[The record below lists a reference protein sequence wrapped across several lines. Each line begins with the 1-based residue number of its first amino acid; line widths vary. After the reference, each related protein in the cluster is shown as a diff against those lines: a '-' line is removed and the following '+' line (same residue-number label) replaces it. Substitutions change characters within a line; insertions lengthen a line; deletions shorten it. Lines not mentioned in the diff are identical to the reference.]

1 MAARGWATS
10 ITTAIGVAAGAG
22 AAQLGL
28 GYGMGIIAWVPDT
41 QGSTINVWLSS
52 LAWVLWVGGTSTII
66 GAIYADRMSAK
77 TEAGADPGR
86 GAHAVDVAW
95 RIVIALAAA
104 IGALITVPLV
114 AVPARAAHRADNFLP
129 QVTAGGYAVVGV
141 IVGLIAA
148 IGALSSRAIAT
159 NAIASV
165 TFMWVLAVIAV
176 IDGVRATSKLGTA
189 QLAVWD
195 FTNGGGVIRN
205 TIDWPSAVLM
215 LGSAF
220 VIGGLAAW
228 LANRRGDS
236 RVGVAIS
243 GVTGPLLVA
252 AAYFLAAPRM
262 LGVDA
267 HQLSAFLIAPYAVLA
282 GLAGSVLVVAV
293 GSRTDTTPSMSRAEE
308 EAALADWA
316 QRLNRMDASEP
327 AAEPEHEDAD
337 EDLADDVYAPA
348 RASPTAAQCGLSGS
362 AGGREGSR
370 NTARWVCRYG
380 RRMAVADRSAPYAEA
395 NVDAPRRQSSFWSTV
410 SPTLRAP
417 RSLWG

>member
-1 MAARGWATS
+1 M
-10 ITTAIGVAAGAG
+10 AIGVAAGAG

-28 GYGMGIIAWVPDT
+28 GYGLGIIAWVPDT
-41 QGSTINVWLSS
+41 ESADPSVWLAS
-52 LAWVLWVGGTSTII
+52 LAWVLWLAGTSTVI
-66 GAIYADRMSAK
+66 GAICADRLSARG
-77 TEAGADPGR
+77 TGSDLVDPRADPGR
-86 GAHAVDVAW
+86 GAQALDVAW

-148 IGALSSRAIAT
+148 IGALSSRAIAA
-159 NAIASV
+159 NAISSV
-165 TFMWVLAVIAV
+165 AWMWALAVISV
-176 IDGVRATSKLGTA
+176 IDGVRASSQLGTA

-215 LGSAF
+215 LGSAL

-228 LANRRGDS
+228 SASRRGDG
-236 RVGVAIS
+236 RVGVAVS

-282 GLAGSVLVVAV
+282 GLAGSVLVAAL
-293 GSRTDTTPSMSRAEE
+293 GARAETIGGVKRADE

-316 QRLNRMDASEP
+316 QRLNSADLDAGPHDRDRKPGAGRDDPDDDDS
-327 AAEPEHEDAD
+327 D
-337 EDLADDVYAPA
+337 DLPDGYAPA
-348 RASPTAAQCGLSGS
+348 RAYTADPVSRAYASDYGDSEASGNVNKPSSTGTTRSTATGRS
-362 AGGREGSR
+362 AVKEPLWPDQAKPAAKGRP
-370 NTARWVCRYG
+370 G
-380 RRMAVADRSAPYAEA
+380 RRGNQNR
-395 NVDAPRRQSSFWSTV
+395 
-410 SPTLRAP
+410 
-417 RSLWG
+417 

>member
-52 LAWVLWVGGTSTII
+52 LAW
-66 GAIYADRMSAK
+66 
-77 TEAGADPGR
+77 
-86 GAHAVDVAW
+86 
-95 RIVIALAAA
+95 
-104 IGALITVPLV
+104 
-114 AVPARAAHRADNFLP
+114 
-129 QVTAGGYAVVGV
+129 VVGV

-215 LGSAF
+215 LGSAI

-348 RASPTAAQCGLSGS
+348 RAYTAEPAARAYASDFADGE
-362 AGGREGSR
+362 GGAATTSTT
-370 NTARWVCRYG
+370 TAPKTTG
-380 RRMAVADRSAPYAEA
+380 RSAVEEPLWPEQAKPA
-395 NVDAPRRQSSFWSTV
+395 SKRRTRGKSSRREPS
-410 SPTLRAP
+410 S
-417 RSLWG
+417 

>member
-104 IGALITVPLV
+104 IGALST
-114 AVPARAAHRADNFLP
+114 
-129 QVTAGGYAVVGV
+129 
-141 IVGLIAA
+141 
-148 IGALSSRAIAT
+148 RAIAT

-348 RASPTAAQCGLSGS
+348 RAYTAEPAARAYASDFADGE
-362 AGGREGSR
+362 GGAATTSTT
-370 NTARWVCRYG
+370 TAPKTTG
-380 RRMAVADRSAPYAEA
+380 RSAVEEPLWPEQAKPA
-395 NVDAPRRQSSFWSTV
+395 SKRRTRGKSSRREPS
-410 SPTLRAP
+410 S
-417 RSLWG
+417 